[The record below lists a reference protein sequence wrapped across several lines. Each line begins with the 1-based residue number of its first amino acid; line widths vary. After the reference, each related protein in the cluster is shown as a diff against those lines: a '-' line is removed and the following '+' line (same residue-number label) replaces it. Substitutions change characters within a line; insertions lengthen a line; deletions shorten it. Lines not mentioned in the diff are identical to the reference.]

1 VVQATD
7 LNSGQSE
14 RFVLLGAWDFDET
27 QGSSATSR
35 RWGRRCSTTR
45 SATKWNLEVH
55 AARHRHRIERIEA
68 HKVPTTATS
77 SEAAA
82 PTSVPAA

>member
-1 VVQATD
+1 VGQAL
-7 LNSGQSE
+7 LNHKVG
-14 RFVLLGAWDFDET
+14 DEVEF
-27 QGSSATSR
+27 
-35 RWGRRCSTTR
+35 
-45 SATKWNLEVH
+45 EVH